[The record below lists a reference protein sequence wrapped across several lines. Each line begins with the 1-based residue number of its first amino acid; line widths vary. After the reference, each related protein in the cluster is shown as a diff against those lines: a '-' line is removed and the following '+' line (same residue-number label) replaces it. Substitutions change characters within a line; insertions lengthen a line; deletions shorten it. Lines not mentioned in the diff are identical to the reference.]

1 MSTEEQLGRTLRA
14 QAEGIDDQ
22 PLTLGDVRGRARQIR
37 RRRAAAVAGGL
48 ALVAAIALPVAL
60 LGDVGGDQSDPD
72 PVKPSP
78 TRAVDPNDEGV
89 PTLQDGVIVY
99 PDGPRIPLR
108 LDHQDQILTFAPLGS
123 DRWVLSVGTDE
134 HGTQV
139 VVVNELGQSV
149 GKYPIDGGMAASDDH
164 RAVAWVAPDGSV
176 QLLVD
181 GADEPRRLSPVDG
194 PNPSAVAITG
204 DCTAACTVHVK
215 TNGQGL
221 GPSWAVASSGGVVP
235 ETPAVPVVLDVSS
248 DGSLLAG
255 LRSVAPD
262 GNHYCG
268 GVYDLSVIDYVWEDC
283 EDNVFAFSP
292 DGALV
297 ATMFGEGMGPRSVT
311 IRDAHSGTPIAEV
324 DDDRLITS
332 YVWEDDQHLL
342 VVYAADDGNV
352 SVERISVDGPTE
364 IVLDGFHTDDPIIE
378 MPVKLPM

>member
-22 PLTLGDVRGRARQIR
+22 RLTLGDVRGRARRIR

-48 ALVAAIALPVAL
+48 ALVAAIALPAAL
-60 LGDVGGDQSDPD
+60 LGGVGGDQSDPD

-78 TRAVDPNDEGV
+78 TRAVDPNDDGV

-108 LDHQDQILTFAPLGS
+108 LDHHDQILTFAPLGS

-139 VVVNELGQSV
+139 VVVSELGQSV
-149 GKYPIDGGMAASDDH
+149 GKHPIVGGMAASDDH

-176 QLLVD
+176 QLLVA
-181 GADEPRRLSPVDG
+181 GTDEPRRLSPVDG

-215 TNGQGL
+215 TSGQGL

-235 ETPAVPVVLDVSS
+235 ETPAVPAILDVSA

-255 LRSVAPD
+255 LDGVAPD

-268 GVYDLSVIDYVWEDC
+268 GVYDLSVIDYVWRDC
-283 EDNVFAFSP
+283 EDNVYAFSP
-292 DGALV
+292 DGSLV
-297 ATMFGEGMGPRSVT
+297 ATMFGEGMGPNSVR

-324 DDDRLITS
+324 DDRRLITS
-332 YVWEDDQHLL
+332 YVWEDDRHLL

-364 IVLDGFHTDDPIIE
+364 VVLDGFHTDDPLVE